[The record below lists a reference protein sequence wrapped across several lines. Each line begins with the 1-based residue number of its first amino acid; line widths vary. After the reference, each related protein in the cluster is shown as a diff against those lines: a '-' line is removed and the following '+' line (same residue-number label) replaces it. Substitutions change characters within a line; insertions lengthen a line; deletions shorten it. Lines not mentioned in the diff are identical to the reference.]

1 AKKVVWFVLTILIKV
16 SKNNNNLNQREKRFP
31 VKMLI
36 KLKLLNI
43 FESVKFPNFGFE
55 VQVPLN
61 TRRNLRAR
69 SCIRTTTTS
78 R

>member
-1 AKKVVWFVLTILIKV
+1 
-16 SKNNNNLNQREKRFP
+16 
-31 VKMLI
+31 MLI

-78 R
+78 RLNQG